1 MHKSTLKVLALS
13 VLTLALVVFLGACGS
28 SDNAAETETNA
39 NVADVMQAA
48 QEKLDSVSS
57 MTCDMR
63 MDMEMSADGQNIQT
77 SIYGVS
83 DMINDPM
90 TMKMDMTMN
99 IGEMDM
105 DMQVY
110 AAEENGAYTIY
121 TGMDDG
127 TGTMNWSKQSVA
139 DMDTLKQY
147 QAKDNMN
154 MYLDAIDS
162 FKEAGVEKVN
172 GSEATRYDG
181 IIANDSLNE
190 VMASS
195 GMLDQFA
202 QMGYDKA
209 EMEAMYSNLGDL
221 PIKIWIDNESGMP
234 VQYHMNMTE
243 IMQSLMANMASD
255 DEDAG
260 AVTIDSVTLGMT
272 MYNFDGVDSIEIP
285 EEALNASANE

>member
-1 MHKSTLKVLALS
+1 MMCKSTLKVLALS
-13 VLTLALVVFLGACGS
+13 VLTLTLAVFLGACGS
-28 SDNAAETETNA
+28 SDNAAETETTA

-57 MTCDMR
+57 MTCDMK
-63 MDMEMSADGQNIQT
+63 MDIGMSLDGQNLQT
-77 SIYGVS
+77 NISAVS
-83 DMINDPM
+83 DTINDPM
-90 TMKMDMTMN
+90 IMKMDMAIK

-105 DMQVY
+105 DMQIY
-110 AAEENGAYTIY
+110 AAEENGVYTIY

-127 TGTMNWSKQSVA
+127 TGKVNWSKQAAA

-147 QAKDNMN
+147 QAKNNMD
-154 MYLDAIDS
+154 MYLDAIAN
-162 FKEAGVEKVN
+162 FEEAGVEKIH

-181 IIANDSLNE
+181 VITNDSLNE

-195 GMLDQFA
+195 GMLDLFS

-234 VQYHMNMTE
+234 VQYHMNMTK
-243 IMQSLMANMASD
+243 IMQNLMDNMAS
-255 DEDAG
+255 ENAG
-260 AVTIDSVTLGMT
+260 SAAIDSATLSMT
-272 MYNFDGVDSIEIP
+272 LSNFDGIDSIEIP